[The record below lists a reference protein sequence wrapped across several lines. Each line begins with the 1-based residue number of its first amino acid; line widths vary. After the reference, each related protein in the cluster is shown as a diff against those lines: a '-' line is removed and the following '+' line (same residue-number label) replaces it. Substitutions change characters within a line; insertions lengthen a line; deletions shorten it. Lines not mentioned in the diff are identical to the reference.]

1 MCCGRRSNDSNQPD
15 HRELLHAGS
24 ANPFCF
30 PGCQAAVTARARWD
44 GRSVRTS
51 PGMAEETA
59 DLVGGLGRQDVFK
72 LAGLLLD
79 LGFAVE
85 GKTVGEEALSQAM
98 SADDVSRALTA
109 MGCQLDN
116 HAAVA
121 GRDSRW
127 L

>member
-15 HRELLHAGS
+15 HRRLLEAES
-24 ANPFCF
+24 ASPFCL
-30 PGCQAAVTARARWD
+30 PGRDVAFAARARWN
-44 GRSVRTS
+44 GRPMRTS

-59 DLVGGLGRQDVFK
+59 DLVGGLGRQDVFE

-85 GKTVGEEALSQAM
+85 RETVGEETLSQAM
-98 SADDVSRALTA
+98 SADDVSRALTT